1 MARDNSRQGLG
12 PLILGR
18 ATARPRGRLQWYAY
32 LSILPALCFVA
43 VFAVYPVAFSVRL
56 ATHRYVLTDPLNHP
70 FEGLRNVAEVLGS
83 YYFRRAGL
91 TTLTFTASVV
101 ASVLAFGVAVSHYL
115 NRPGR
120 LAGFLRVAIL
130 LPWAIPVVMA
140 GIIWKWIFNG
150 NYGVLNALLVSLGL
164 IPSYV
169 SWFGN
174 PILAPL
180 TLVIAHVWKWGPL
193 AAIMCLA
200 TLQAVPRDLYESA
213 HIDGGS
219 GWAAFRYIT
228 LPFLR
233 PTLLILLILETVG
246 GFVTF
251 DLVYVMTGGGPGDA
265 TSLLSWFAYAEIFR
279 FLDLGKGAALAFII
293 AAVTLGLSLVYVR
306 LLRLEALYS

>member
-1 MARDNSRQGLG
+1 M
-12 PLILGR
+12 
-18 ATARPRGRLQWYAY
+18 PRYAY
-32 LSILPALCFVA
+32 LSILPALVIVA
-43 VFAVYPVAFSVRL
+43 LFAVYPLVVSVQL
-56 ATHRYVLTDPLNHP
+56 ATHRFVLTDPLNHP
-70 FEGLRNVAEVLGS
+70 FVGLRNFAETLGS
-83 YYFRRAGL
+83 YYFRRSAI
-91 TTLTFTASVV
+91 TTLVFTASI
-101 ASVLAFGVAVSHYL
+101 AGSVLAFGVAVSHYL

-120 LAGFLRVAIL
+120 LPAFLRIAIL

-150 NYGVLNALLVSLGL
+150 NYGILNGLLMILGI

-174 PILAPL
+174 PTLAPL
-180 TLVIAHVWKWGPL
+180 TVVIAHLWKWGPL

-200 TLQAVPRDLYESA
+200 TLQVIPRELYEAA

-219 GWAAFRYIT
+219 GWAAFRHVT

-233 PTLLILLILETVG
+233 PTLLILLILETVS

-265 TSLLSWFAYAEIFR
+265 TSLLAWFAYAEIFR
-279 FLDLGKGAALAFII
+279 FLDLGKGAALAFVI
-293 AAVTLGLSLVYVR
+293 AAITLGLALIYVR
-306 LLRLEALYS
+306 LMRSEELYT